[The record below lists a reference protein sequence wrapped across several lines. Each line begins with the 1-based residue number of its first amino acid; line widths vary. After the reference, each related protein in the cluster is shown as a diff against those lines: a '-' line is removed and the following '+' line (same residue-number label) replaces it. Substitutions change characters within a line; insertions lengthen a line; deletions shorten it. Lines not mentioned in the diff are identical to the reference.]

1 MNAVNI
7 RRGTWMPQTQ
17 PRDEERSILK
27 TRNAVLLA
35 VALVGCLAGAIQVR
49 KFIGSLRTSDGWY
62 LAEQNDRVV
71 LVAGTGD
78 VAPKTKGVEPVWQI
92 SAPHM
97 QTPTGKFLAVE
108 EIESGVRLS
117 LSSKKTIATRWKF
130 EIVSSKPA
138 KNPTD
143 GSRGERGL
151 LTGTASRTFRLRMFD
166 GDHEGWYLAAKPR
179 TDEPAKPSEAAREW
193 RITEDPKQA
202 VLFDYVDSHYSIGH
216 K

>member
-7 RRGTWMPQTQ
+7 RRGIWLVV
-17 PRDEERSILK
+17 IL
-27 TRNAVLLA
+27 LPLM
-35 VALVGCLAGAIQVR
+35 AGAIQVR
-49 KFIGSLRTSDGWY
+49 EFIGSLRTSDGWY

-71 LVAGTGD
+71 LVAGMGE
-78 VAPKTKGVEPVWQI
+78 VAPETPGLKAVWRI

-108 EIESGVRLS
+108 ESESGVRLS
-117 LSSKKTIATRWKF
+117 LSAQKTIATRWKF
-130 EIVSSKPA
+130 EVVTSTSA
-138 KNPTD
+138 KHPKT
-143 GSRGERGL
+143 GSRDEQRML
-151 LTGTASRTFRLRMFD
+151 VGTSSRTFRLRMFD
-166 GDHEGWYLAAKPR
+166 GGHEGWYLAAEPR
-179 TDEPAKPSEAAREW
+179 KDEAGKPSEVVREW